1 MQDAAGKPTRLT
13 RAQVREID
21 RRSIEQYHIPGVVLM
36 ENAARAVTDVAVDML
51 RGLKEPAV
59 LIVCGGGNN
68 GGDGFAVARQLHN
81 RSVDVQVALVHSGG
95 YRDEAAANLRIIQAM
110 DLPRIPMADADLV
123 VGAGID
129 LIIDALFGTG
139 LETPPRD
146 PRWIKWMNDSGVPIL
161 AVDLPSG
168 LDCDTGEPLGPAW
181 VRATRTVTFVAEK
194 VGFSNPNAR
203 QYLGDITVG
212 DIGCPREL
220 IDAVVRDIP
229 PRLPPD
235 LTPPQRLRIIR
246 PGSSDAPIV

>member
-1 MQDAAGKPTRLT
+1 MQHTGRTQTRLT

-21 RRSIEQYHIPGVVLM
+21 RRSVEKFHIPGVVLM
-36 ENAARAVTDVAVDML
+36 ENAARAVTDVATEML
-51 RGLKEPAV
+51 RGVKQPGV

-68 GGDGFAVARQLHN
+68 GGDGFAVGRHLHN
-81 RSVDVQVALVHSGG
+81 RGVDVEIALAHSSG

-110 DLPRIPMADADLV
+110 DLPRIPIAEADVAL
-123 VGAGID
+123 GAGID

-146 PRWIKWMNDSGVPIL
+146 ARWVQWMNDAEVPIL

-168 LDCDTGEPLGPAW
+168 MDCDTGEPLGPACI
-181 VRATRTVTFVAEK
+181 RATRTVTFVAEK

-203 QYLGDITVG
+203 QYLGEITVG

-220 IDAVVRDIP
+220 IEDVARRS
-229 PRLPPD
+229 PRQTDP
-235 LTPPQRLRIIR
+235 T
-246 PGSSDAPIV
+246 